1 MTRMGR
7 LVTQLEADDW
17 ERAALQAISDGGL
30 AAVAVEPLARRLG
43 VTKGSFYAHFSNRDE
58 LVVAALRRWEQLHVD
73 SFAAAADRFP
83 DPAKRLRA
91 LIELATSA
99 AHGHGHTVISRLLL
113 ESDDA
118 RVRAAV
124 RRITELRLAHL
135 DATFRELGAPR
146 RTAGHRATIAY
157 AAYIGL
163 LHLAREVPERLAD
176 EQALVRELLQ
186 TLTDPR
192 HQTKPAPQKPRHRSP
207 VAESIVLIDGASKRT
222 QLQP

>member
-1 MTRMGR
+1 MARMGR

-73 SFAAAADRFP
+73 SFAAVADRFP

-135 DATFRELGAPR
+135 DATFRELGATR

-157 AAYIGL
+157 APTSACCI
-163 LHLAREVPERLAD
+163 
-176 EQALVRELLQ
+176 
-186 TLTDPR
+186 
-192 HQTKPAPQKPRHRSP
+192 SP
-207 VAESIVLIDGASKRT
+207 VRCPSGLPTSKHWSASSCRHSRT
-222 QLQP
+222 HDIRQNLRRRNPDTEAPLLRASC